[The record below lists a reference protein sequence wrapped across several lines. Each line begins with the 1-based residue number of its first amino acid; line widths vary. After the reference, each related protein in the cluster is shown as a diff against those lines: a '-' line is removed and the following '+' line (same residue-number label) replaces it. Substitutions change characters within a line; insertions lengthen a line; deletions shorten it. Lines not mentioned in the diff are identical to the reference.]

1 MDIPEEPGAVLV
13 SILVISM
20 FLFLLVLQRGSLSE
34 RQQTCVWVV
43 SQFCFSICN
52 MFVHGS
58 ARTGL
63 VESAGTASPA
73 VADIRQ
79 GRDWKVILVC
89 AAAGFADAGFAPQ
102 LSQQIQTLHAREGVV
117 WCRDF
122 SIAGDAVPANGP
134 SEWTRGRHQFQ
145 S

>member
-43 SQFCFSICN
+43 FTILFFSICN

-73 VADIRQ
+73 VADIR
-79 GRDWKVILVC
+79 R
-89 AAAGFADAGFAPQ
+89 AGIGK
-102 LSQQIQTLHAREGVV
+102 
-117 WCRDF
+117 
-122 SIAGDAVPANGP
+122 
-134 SEWTRGRHQFQ
+134 
-145 S
+145 